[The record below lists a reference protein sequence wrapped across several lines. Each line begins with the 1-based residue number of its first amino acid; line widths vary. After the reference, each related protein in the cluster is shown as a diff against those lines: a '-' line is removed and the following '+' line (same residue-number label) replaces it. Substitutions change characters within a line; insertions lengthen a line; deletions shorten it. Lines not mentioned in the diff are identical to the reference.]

1 MRKLLKRR
9 KIMRNIKFVIV
20 GMVAIEIVSKRS
32 IQVASKI
39 LVMFHLLSQT
49 VSRTVI
55 DFIIL

>member
-1 MRKLLKRR
+1 
-9 KIMRNIKFVIV
+9 MRNIKFVIV